1 MARSEINNIDIN
13 FDVYSDTP
21 EGKDPDSFSP
31 TLRQYHQILW
41 SKPLPNNEEFLL
53 NLDKPKLLH
62 HKSALGEFFLSSD
75 SIGHTY
81 SRVKKM
87 SHIIDEVS
95 QTEIKSFF
103 SICSTI
109 GAYIIFPAKRI
120 ENKMTINGARGVN
133 HKIQDRFDLTLECI
147 RRFYLNQKS
156 PLTDALERNANF
168 FELFS
173 DFKGYVDFFLL
184 QDLME
189 NDYETI
195 KFWSNFDNFETAP
208 LPKDK
213 EEYLSYKFNLI
224 SFVAARNQRI
234 LENHHNF

>member
-1 MARSEINNIDIN
+1 MPNPNQVDIN
-13 FDVYSDTP
+13 FNVYSDTP

-31 TLRQYHQILW
+31 TLRNYHKILW
-41 SKPLPNNEEFLL
+41 SKPLPNNQDFY
-53 NLDKPKLLH
+53 LDLDFPKLLH

-87 SHIIDEVS
+87 SHIIDEINHA
-95 QTEIKSFF
+95 EIDSFF

-120 ENKMTINGARGVN
+120 NNKMTINGARGVN

-147 RRFYLNQKS
+147 RRLYKNQQS
-156 PLTDALERNANF
+156 PLTDVLERNVNF
-168 FELFS
+168 FKLFS
-173 DFKGYVDFFLL
+173 NFKGYVNYFLL
-184 QDLME
+184 QDLVE
-189 NDYETI
+189 GDYEAI
-195 KFWSNFDNFETAP
+195 KFWSSFDNFETAP

-213 EEYLSYKFNLI
+213 YEYLTYKSKLQD
-224 SFVAARNQRI
+224 FVQARNQRI
-234 LENHHNF
+234 LNSTINGE